1 MVLENVPPYKTF
13 YFFYMQLYNFQLKLP
28 GPLLLQHYQMEVGK
42 DVLFLNFVLPNEET
56 SHPVKVTSEPS
67 SDSHQ
72 ISELVIAYSIL
83 IREISVGTFVDG
95 SVRFLAARL
104 AVLLVKVVISHL
116 CSFRIPLRALISV
129 GEASILGVLTF
140 HENISHLAV
149 QLLSQDSSREKN

>member
-1 MVLENVPPYKTF
+1 MVLENLPPYKTF

-72 ISELVIAYSIL
+72 FSELVVAYSIL
-83 IREISVGTFVDG
+83 TREISVGTFVDG
-95 SVRFLAARL
+95 SVRLLAARL
-104 AVLLVKVVISHL
+104 AVLSVSVVPFHL
-116 CSFRIPLRALISV
+116 NSFRIPFSAVISV
-129 GEASILGVLTF
+129 FEASILGVLAF
-140 HENISHLAV
+140 HENICSV
-149 QLLSQDSSREKN
+149 TVFSQDSSREKN